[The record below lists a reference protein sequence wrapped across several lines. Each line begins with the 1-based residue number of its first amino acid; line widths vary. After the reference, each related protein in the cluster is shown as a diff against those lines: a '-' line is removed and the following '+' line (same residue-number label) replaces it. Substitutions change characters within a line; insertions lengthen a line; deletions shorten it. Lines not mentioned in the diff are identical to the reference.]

1 MNHRGPLPLRELH
14 STDETL
20 VWRDPGGSWAC
31 LRPVYYYGWNHPV
44 RVAVTGIDGTQC
56 QKTKQPYIWR
66 ARKNRTRLRRARQ
79 QKIHEKDQWRITK
92 MSPLNTWNQQNH
104 QREKGLRTNPK
115 LELSRSKQPWILLR
129 TKPLKTGRPKNKPE
143 LKKLTSE
150 RIRALQTAQK
160 TTPQE
165 KSWVEDGSGKQREK
179 VTLRREKGA
188 LHKRKQSY

>member
-1 MNHRGPLPLRELH
+1 MGEIIPSESLSQELMA
-14 STDETL
+14 
-20 VWRDPGGSWAC
+20 R
-31 LRPVYYYGWNHPV
+31 NV
-44 RVAVTGIDGTQC
+44 RRQSSPI
-56 QKTKQPYIWR
+56 YEELE
-66 ARKNRTRLRRARQ
+66 RTEQERRARQ
-79 QKIHEKDQWRITK
+79 KKIHEKDQWRITK

-165 KSWVEDGSGKQREK
+165 KNWVEDGSGKQRKK
-179 VTLRREKGA
+179 VTPRIEKGA